1 MSDESSF
8 TVMLTTGKADH
19 GKAATL
25 GFSCA
30 VASIAMGNETTVF
43 LTGDG
48 SVWGYQQNATGTSV
62 QGFPPLDGLISDF
75 LESGGEIYICSVC
88 HRTCSIDGPNES
100 RDDQLIEGVKIGGF
114 TVAIEKAQ
122 RGPLVTF

>member
-30 VASIAMGNETTVF
+30 VASVAMGNETTVF

-48 SVWGYQQNATGTSV
+48 SVWGYQESATGTAL
-62 QGFPPLDGLISDF
+62 QGFPPLGELIADF
-75 LESGGEIYICSVC
+75 LESGGEIFICAVC
-88 HRTCSIDGPNES
+88 HRTCSIDGPDAS
-100 RDDQLIEGVKIGGF
+100 RNDQLIAGVKIGGF